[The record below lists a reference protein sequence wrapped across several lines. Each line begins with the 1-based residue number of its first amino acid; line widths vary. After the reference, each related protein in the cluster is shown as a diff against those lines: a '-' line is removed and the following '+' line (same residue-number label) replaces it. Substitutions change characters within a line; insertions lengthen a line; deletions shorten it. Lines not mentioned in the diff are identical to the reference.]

1 MYEDIVLD
9 DNIALR
15 NEIEYFFNHADWSV
29 TAIPDPRDV
38 DPRRYA
44 ILAVLPEFLVIA
56 FNRLIEKGLPRGS
69 PAILTDDILE
79 ELQAKPKLLETVPPW
94 TLDVPRLEET
104 LIIPNEDNETPSEDW
119 RSAQFLAKNIYCVQ
133 PHILFV

>member
-9 DNIALR
+9 NNIALR
-15 NEIEYFFNHADWSV
+15 NEIEYFFNHAQWSV
-29 TAIPDPRDV
+29 SNIPDPNDT

-56 FNRLIEKGLPRGS
+56 FNRLIEKGLPRGA
-69 PAILTDDILE
+69 PAILTDEMLE
-79 ELQAKPKLLETVPPW
+79 EFAARPKLLETEPQWTQSVPSLTEP
-94 TLDVPRLEET
+94 LV
-104 LIIPNEDNETPSEDW
+104 IPDEDNIVPEGEH
-119 RSAQFLAKNIYCVQ
+119 RSKFFLKKNVICVQ

>member
-15 NEIEYFFNHADWSV
+15 NDIEYFFNHDDWAV
-29 TAIPDPRDV
+29 AAIPNPRDD

-56 FNRLIEKGLPRGS
+56 FNRLIEKGLPRGA
-69 PAILTDDILE
+69 PAILTDEMLK
-79 ELQAKPKLLETVPPW
+79 ELQAKPKVLETVPPW
-94 TLDVPRLEET
+94 TLEVPRLEEI
-104 LIIPNEDNETPSEDW
+104 LFIPNKNNETPGEDW
-119 RSAQFLAKNIYCVQ
+119 RSSQFLAKNIYCVQ